1 MAIEYFCAYHSYLQS
16 MELLTDAER
25 GRLFTALLE
34 YSSTGITPEFKGNER
49 FVFSGMRSQID
60 RDAKNYE
67 EKCRK
72 QSENARKRWQ
82 NQEPAEEERPEPPID
97 DPWRERIRQL
107 RREQELERERGYSF
121 RGG

>member
-34 YSSTGITPEFKGNER
+34 YSATGITPEFRGNER
-49 FVFSGMRSQID
+49 FVFSGMRAQID

-72 QSENARKRWQ
+72 QSENAKKRWQ
-82 NQEPAEEERPEPPID
+82 NQEPAAEEERKEVSAD
-97 DPWRERIRQL
+97 SWRHNSEERLRQL
-107 RREQELERERGYSF
+107 LREESF
-121 RGG
+121 RRR